1 MKIEVYNNDIE
12 KAYRI
17 LQKKLNTEGILKELK
32 EREYYLSKGERKRL
46 EQKRGIAR
54 FKKQEKKRLIAQE
67 KAEIRIF
74 KRYRQLRQQN
84 KVKHHSS
91 PPKYNKNWKHPQK

>member
-1 MKIEVYNNDIE
+1 MKIEVFNNDIS

-17 LQKKLNTEGILKELK
+17 LQKKLNSEGILKELK

-54 FKKQEKKRLIAQE
+54 FKKQEKKRLIAQD
-67 KAEIRIF
+67 KAEIRLF
-74 KRYRQLRQQN
+74 KLNRQLSQQN
-84 KVKHHSS
+84 KVKHHSLPS
-91 PPKYNKNWKHPQK
+91 KDNKNWKHPQK